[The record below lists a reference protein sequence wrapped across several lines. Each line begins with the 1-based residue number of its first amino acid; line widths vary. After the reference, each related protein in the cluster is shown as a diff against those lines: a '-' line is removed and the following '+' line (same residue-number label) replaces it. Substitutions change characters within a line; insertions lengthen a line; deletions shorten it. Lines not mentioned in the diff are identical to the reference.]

1 MLFWYS
7 AMTLALDAAKVME
20 VRLRMMA
27 LGQSSPAEMF
37 LMVSEKFEAMDE
49 ARKII
54 GRGGNPSQVVDS
66 YRKIVSANAAR
77 LGAR

>member
-20 VRLRMMA
+20 MRLRMMA

-49 ARKII
+49 AQKIMVRS
-54 GRGGNPSQVVDS
+54 GDPSQVVDS

-77 LGAR
+77 LSAR